1 MPICIWNSSYHT
13 SSAEWFSDPKP
24 VIFEIKLVFAYFRVK
39 LPTSKYINYTIRHK
53 MKKIL
58 GGLMMKQILISISLI
73 FMVTNAAAGTVSGVY
88 KTESNDDGA
97 FLEVQFGPC
106 ETNQTLSCATILK
119 AYRSENEI
127 NSDYEHLGKIIVAD
141 MEDDGAGKFS
151 GGTIWDPSEDKT
163 YNSKMTLKNDDL
175 SVEGCILFFCKG
187 QLWEKIK

>member
-1 MPICIWNSSYHT
+1 
-13 SSAEWFSDPKP
+13 
-24 VIFEIKLVFAYFRVK
+24 
-39 LPTSKYINYTIRHK
+39 
-53 MKKIL
+53 
-58 GGLMMKQILISISLI
+58 MMKQLLISISLI

-127 NSDYEHLGKIIVAD
+127 NSAYEHLGKIIVAD

-163 YNSKMTLKNDDL
+163 YNSKMTIKNDDL

>member
-1 MPICIWNSSYHT
+1 MKFGIENYSLTYPLSAIVSIFLILGFYRIGKILFQNRYIRNSIQEICILNFQY
-13 SSAEWFSDPKP
+13 
-24 VIFEIKLVFAYFRVK
+24 V
-39 LPTSKYINYTIRHK
+39 
-53 MKKIL
+53 
-58 GGLMMKQILISISLI
+58 SISLI

-163 YNSKMTLKNDDL
+163 YNSKMTIKNDDL